1 MKKVIVQD
9 ADCDLLETI
18 TIVLEEGEYIVLPLL
33 LCDDVMAQIPVFIPQ
48 LVVLDFRLYG
58 QECTRLCK
66 LIKKDFPYLPVIA
79 MSCNSNIENEYRDA
93 GFDNFIIKPF
103 DIEHLLNVLLQY

>member
-18 TIVLEEGEYIVLPLL
+18 TIVLQEGEYTVLPLL
-33 LCDDVMAQIPVFIPQ
+33 LCKDIISQIPIFNPQ

-58 QECTRLCK
+58 EECTHLCK
-66 LIKKDFPYLPVIA
+66 LIKKDFPDLPVIA
-79 MSCNSNIENEYRDA
+79 MSCNSNIENEYQDA

-103 DIEHLLNVLLQY
+103 DIEHLLDVLLQY